1 MIISVFP
8 HWLKCNKQMHAN
20 TLNSFVLAWHFK
32 AIKLIEEL
40 SACIRLSSTSK
51 LSNLNWNTVE
61 VLNCIILISY
71 WKAAFTELIT
81 TLLVWHH
88 WGKIISEKPPEGY
101 GIWWDLFN
109 LFSRIIASNRPFY
122 QRTAFTLFW
131 TPGSVTAQPITS
143 EQNFLLHHHYDDLVD
158 TNLLILVCVFTYNL
172 PKSVQWCLE
181 ALYNAEI
188 HQPQAHFPLPQLRC
202 LRF

>member
-1 MIISVFP
+1 
-8 HWLKCNKQMHAN
+8 MHAN

-32 AIKLIEEL
+32 AIKLKEKL

-51 LSNLNWNTVE
+51 LSNLNWNTAE
-61 VLNCIILISY
+61 VLNCIILISN

-88 WGKIISEKPPEGY
+88 WGKIISKKPPEGY

-109 LFSRIIASNRPFY
+109 LFSRIIASNRSFY
-122 QRTAFTLFW
+122 QRTTFTLFW
-131 TPGSVTAQPITS
+131 TPVSVTAQLITTS
-143 EQNFLLHHHYDDLVD
+143 EQNFLLHHHHHFVD
-158 TNLLILVCVFTYNL
+158 THLIILVCVFTYNL

-188 HQPQAHFPLPQLRC
+188 QQPQAHFPLPPLRC